1 MAREG
6 VRPGPGGPKVVKVMI
21 HLTERQRDALRR
33 SADSRNLSM
42 SEVVRQMVEDLILGE
57 DDDE

>member
-21 HLTERQRDALRR
+21 HLTERQRDALRDH
-33 SADSRNLSM
+33 ADRRGVSM
-42 SEVVRQMVEDLILGE
+42 SEAVRQLVDDMILA